1 MLRAIT
7 DITLI
12 DGTGAEPAPDHA
24 VLWDGPT
31 IAYVGPSAE
40 APLEGA
46 EVVARGGFALP
57 GLIDSHVHLTFDA
70 TLEGIDGVAS
80 DPIDE
85 VRERAMEN
93 ARILLGAGITT
104 ARDQGSRDSLAI
116 EVAKAQRSGEL
127 RAARILAAG
136 RGLTPTG
143 GHGWMIGVEAD
154 GPEAV
159 AAAVRTEIERGAD
172 VIKLFPT
179 GGVLGS
185 GSHGYDVVMSADELR
200 SAVEVAHEHGLLIAA
215 HVHGREGIDAVLDA
229 GIDTIEHATDITT
242 EQAQRCAEA
251 GVALVPTLAGIHYV
265 LGERES
271 LPADLLER
279 AQVVFEAQRAGIAR
293 AIEAGARVLPGTDA
307 GTPFNPVGNLV
318 QEMILLSDLGQG
330 NLGAITAG
338 TSLAADTLRLE
349 GLGSI
354 AEGATADL
362 VVVSGDPVASLSALW
377 EPPVVIQAGEPL
389 TSG

>member
-1 MLRAIT
+1 MLHAVT

-12 DGTGAEPAPDHA
+12 DGTGAEPAPDSA
-24 VLWDGPT
+24 VVWDGPT
-31 IAYVGPSAE
+31 FTYVGPSAD
-40 APLEGA
+40 APLDGVEIL
-46 EVVARGGFALP
+46 ARRGYALP

-70 TLEGIDGVAS
+70 TLEGVDGVAS

-93 ARILLGAGITT
+93 ARILLGAGITS

-116 EVAKAQRSGEL
+116 EVAQAQRSGEL

-136 RGLTPTG
+136 RGITPTG

-154 GPEAV
+154 GPEGV

-200 SAVEVAHEHGLLIAA
+200 AAVEVAHEHGLLIAA

-242 EQAQRCAEA
+242 EQAERCAGA
-251 GVALVPTLAGIHYV
+251 GVALVPTLAGIHYA
-265 LGERES
+265 LDRRDT
-271 LPADLLER
+271 LPPDLAER
-279 AQVVFEAQRAGIAR
+279 AEKVFEAQQAGIAR

-338 TSLAADTLRLE
+338 TSLAAETLRLE
-349 GLGSI
+349 GLGRVAS
-354 AEGATADL
+354 GATADL
-362 VVVSGDPVASLSALW
+362 VVVSGDPAASLGALW
-377 EPPVVIQAGEPL
+377 EPPLVVQAGDPVG
-389 TSG
+389 TR

>member
-1 MLRAIT
+1 MLHAVT

-12 DGTGAEPAPDHA
+12 DGTGGEPVPDSA
-24 VLWDGPT
+24 VVWDGST
-31 IAYVGPSAE
+31 ITYVGPAAD
-40 APLEGA
+40 APLDGA
-46 EVVARGGFALP
+46 EIVARGGYALP

-70 TLEGIDGVAS
+70 TLEGVDGVAS
-80 DPIDE
+80 DPLDE

-93 ARILLGAGITT
+93 ARRLLDAGITT

-116 EVAKAQRSGEL
+116 EVAQAQRSGGL

-154 GPEAV
+154 GPEAI

-185 GSHGYDVVMSADELR
+185 GSHGFDVVMSADELR
-200 SAVEVAHEHGLLIAA
+200 AAVEVAHEHRLLIAA
-215 HVHGREGIDAVLDA
+215 HVHGQKGIDAVLDA
-229 GIDTIEHATDITT
+229 GIDTIEHATDIST
-242 EQAQRCAEA
+242 EQAERCAEA

-265 LGERES
+265 LDQRDT
-271 LPADLLER
+271 LPYDLLER
-279 AQVVFEAQRAGIAR
+279 AEHVYEAQRAGIAR

-318 QEMILLSDLGQG
+318 QEMILLSELGQG

-349 GLGSI
+349 GLGRV

-362 VVVSGDPVASLSALW
+362 IVVSADPIGSLSALW
-377 EPPVVIQAGEPL
+377 EPPLVVQAGDPL
-389 TSG
+389 PTR